1 MNVRHGMTN
10 AVSGVNEKRNARR
23 PELGGKSSRDKGLR
37 VEREIV
43 NELKGLG
50 VDAERVPLSGAAGG
64 SFSGDITISKDDP
77 IGKLVAEVKARKN
90 GSGFRTIEKWM
101 GDNDLIFLKKNN
113 QKPMVIMNWELFSKF
128 IAGS

>member
-1 MNVRHGMTN
+1 MTN
-10 AVSGVNEKRNARR
+10 AVNGVSEKRNARR

-43 NELKGLG
+43 NELKELG

-64 SFSGDITISKDDP
+64 SFSGDITISKNDP
-77 IGKLVAEVKARKN
+77 IGKLIAEVKARKN
-90 GSGFRTIEKWM
+90 GSGFKTIEKWM
-101 GDNDLIFLKKNN
+101 GDNDIIFLKKNN
-113 QKPMVIMNWELFSKF
+113 QKPIVIMNWELFSKF

>member
-1 MNVRHGMTN
+1 
-10 AVSGVNEKRNARR
+10 
-23 PELGGKSSRDKGLR
+23 LGGKSSRDKGLR

>member
-1 MNVRHGMTN
+1 M
-10 AVSGVNEKRNARR
+10 
-23 PELGGKSSRDKGLR
+23 GGKSSRDKGMR

-43 NELKGLG
+43 NELKELG

-64 SFSGDITISKDDP
+64 SFGGDITISADDP

-90 GSGFRTIEKWM
+90 GSGFKTIEKWM
-101 GDNDLIFLKKNN
+101 GDYDLIFLKKNN
-113 QKPMVIMNWELFSKF
+113 QKPIVIMNWELFSKF

>member
-1 MNVRHGMTN
+1 MTN